1 MPGCLRFLAGAAAFT
16 IVVSGDFV
24 PHSSAQAPVGQ
35 TEPQEPTRRREQSAG
50 GAVFK
55 SERGLA
61 RNRGQQEFHELWIRG
76 ARALYCDCSLLA
88 IQIV

>member
-1 MPGCLRFLAGAAAFT
+1 MPRCLRFLAAAVAFT
-16 IVVSGDFV
+16 SVVSGEFV

-50 GAVFK
+50 EAVFK

-61 RNRGQQEFHELWIRG
+61 RNLGQQEFHELWIKR
-76 ARALYCDCSLLA
+76 ARALYCDCSWLA